1 MSGSTPAWVL
11 GVDGGAS
18 STRAALADLQGHV
31 VAVATAGPSN
41 HVRGEAGKVR
51 LRKALEGAV
60 GGVLAQAAA
69 TSGPESLGRLQAV
82 TLGMTGVNPG
92 TPEAARVVEA
102 LLPLLPQAA
111 MVRGLP
117 NRIEVV
123 SDARTALEGATEGQP
138 GILVYAGTGSVAMG
152 RDVAGVLARAG
163 GWGYLI
169 DDEGGG
175 YAIGRQALKAVY
187 RAHDGRG
194 PRTRLTE
201 LLLRHFGVESL
212 QEMVRVVYTDDGL
225 DRPSIARLARWVAVA
240 AAEGDVAAR
249 SIYARAAEE
258 LAALA
263 VAVARQLS
271 MDAPAIY
278 YSGGVFEA
286 GPPLVE
292 PFTAAV
298 RASLEGATV
307 APACHPPLVG
317 SLLMAYRQ
325 LQYVPSPDVIARLRS
340 ELDGAISSERA

>member
-1 MSGSTPAWVL
+1 MSGSTPPWVL

-18 STRAALADLQGHV
+18 STRAALADLHGHV

-60 GGVLAQAAA
+60 GGVLARASAV
-69 TSGPESLGRLQAV
+69 SGQESLGRLQAV

-102 LLPLLPQAA
+102 LMPLLPPAA
-111 MVRGLP
+111 LEQGLRD
-117 NRIEVV
+117 RIEVV
-123 SDARTALEGATEGQP
+123 SDARIALEGATEGQP

-152 RDVAGVLARAG
+152 RDATGALARAG

-175 YAIGRQALKAVY
+175 YQIGRQALKAVY

-201 LLLRHFGVESL
+201 LLMRHFGVQSL
-212 QEMVRVVYTDDGL
+212 QEMVRCIYTDDGL

-240 AAEGDVAAR
+240 AAEGDEAACA
-249 SIYARAAEE
+249 IYVRAAGE

-263 VAVARQLS
+263 LAVANQLS
-271 MDAPAIY
+271 MTEPSVY

-286 GPPLVE
+286 GPLVGA
-292 PFTAAV
+292 FTAAV
-298 RASLEGATV
+298 CGSLKGATV
-307 APACHPPLVG
+307 APARHPPLVG
-317 SLLMAYRQ
+317 ALLMAYRQ
-325 LQYVPSPDVIARLRS
+325 LGHAPLPDAVARLRA
-340 ELDGAISSERA
+340 EVDRALSSGRA